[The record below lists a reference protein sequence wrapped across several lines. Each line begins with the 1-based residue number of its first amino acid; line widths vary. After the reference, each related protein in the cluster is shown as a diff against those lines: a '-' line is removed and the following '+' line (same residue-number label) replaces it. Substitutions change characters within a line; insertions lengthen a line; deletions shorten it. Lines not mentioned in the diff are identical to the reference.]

1 MLARTAMAE
10 SVEDIVV
17 AFRDGS
23 FIRYTFGERPNVSF
37 DENDVIITTSVAS
50 ALYPFSSV
58 KEIYFEEIPGN
69 SIADMPEDANTI
81 VFNYS
86 NRNSVVVSGMKDGD
100 IVSVYAI
107 NGILLGRQK
116 GNEYGCA
123 EVNLADLP
131 SGVYIIN
138 VNNKQ
143 SIKIQKK

>member
-1 MLARTAMAE
+1 MAMAE
-10 SVEDIVV
+10 GTECVVV
-17 AFRDGS
+17 AFRDGG
-23 FIRYTFGERPNVSF
+23 FIQYTFDERPNVSF
-37 DENDVIITTSVAS
+37 DENNVIISTSDAS

-58 KEIYFEEIPGN
+58 KEIYFDQINSGN
-69 SIADMPEDANTI
+69 SIADMPEDLNTI

-86 NRNSVVVSGMKDGD
+86 NKNAVVISGMEHGD

-116 GNEYGCA
+116 GNENGHA
-123 EVNLADLP
+123 EINLADLP